1 MIKIGALCK
10 RIHGSSLCQVVSL
23 YDRRDIDF
31 ECPESVAIVGM
42 VKFIYLTGEA
52 QGKTFK
58 TKRSDFNSRW
68 EVVNDA

>member
-10 RIHGSSLCQVVSL
+10 RIHGSSLCQVVEI
-23 YDRRDIDF
+23 YNRRDIDP
-31 ECPESVAIVGM
+31 ECPESVAIIGM

-52 QGKTFK
+52 QGRTFK
-58 TKRSDFNSRW
+58 TNRSDFNYRW